1 MNNKSATV
9 TFGKYYIRV
18 IRDSQGGI
26 QRFCL
31 NDLCALLGM
40 DSVRSNQDAAR
51 VCPKAIKLPFR
62 LNGHRMWSITPAEVR
77 TLTDVVLTEKTGSEE
92 RCQQLETWVEE
103 LIAPKKSQESMVT
116 MNEPDLLSPVTFN
129 YKDDIPVSFRTIDGR
144 IMVNATQLSK
154 CFNHQPIEWLRLKDT
169 IRLRKELAEAG
180 KTSCVDQQIVT
191 VRGRTNG
198 ATWIEAPLALELANW
213 LSPELAQWCRE
224 CIRKITSDLPVE
236 DKPADTLPSA
246 KIPVKI
252 DKYPVPRTFSEALQL
267 AADLQEQLEQN
278 EPKVAFYEDQIEHRE
293 SFSTTR
299 LADELRITAQQLNR
313 FLEEQGVCR
322 RELKQWIACGEY
334 RRYQIVVPYM
344 FHNKRGKVYQCG
356 SALRWNQAG
365 REFIIDLWK
374 IHNPSNHE

>member
-1 MNNKSATV
+1 MNSKCETV
-9 TFGKYYIRV
+9 SLDKRHIRI
-18 IRDSQGGI
+18 IRDSRGGI

-31 NDLCALLGM
+31 NDLCAFLGL
-40 DSVRSNQDAAR
+40 DSVRSNHDATKL
-51 VCPKAIKLPFR
+51 CPKAVKLPFK
-62 LNGHRMWSITPAEVR
+62 LNGHRLWSITTADVK
-77 TLTDVVLTEKTGSEE
+77 TLIVVLRNENPGSEL
-92 RCQQLETWVEE
+92 RCLRLEKWIEG
-103 LIAPKKSQESMVT
+103 
-116 MNEPDLLSPVTFN
+116 LSNPEQNQAASTTPVSFD
-129 YKDDIPVSFRTIDGR
+129 YGDGIPISFRTIDGR

-180 KTSCVDQQIVT
+180 KTSCVEQQIVT
-191 VRGRTNG
+191 VRGRTSG
-198 ATWIEAPLALELANW
+198 ATWIEAPLALELASW

-224 CIRKITSDLPVE
+224 CIRKITSDRPVE
-236 DKPADTLPSA
+236 DEPADTLPSA
-246 KIPVKI
+246 ILPVKI
-252 DKYPVPRTFSEALQL
+252 DKFPVPKTFSEALQL

-313 FLEEQGVCR
+313 FLEKHGVCR
-322 RELKQWIACGEY
+322 REMKQWIACGEY
-334 RRYQIVVPYM
+334 RRYQTVVPYM

-374 IHNPSNHE
+374 IHHPSNHE